1 LIVAAVI
8 IAYVLGLL
16 GSGASVLGRPTLA
29 SSALALVSGALAV
42 AIAAFIFGTFASFFG
57 GKGNFALGLAATT
70 LAFVPA
76 YVGQALSGLPWIGW
90 LLSLGLA
97 IYALVLLWR
106 IIPIYLQVPVG
117 KRAAHYISSLVA
129 CIVASLVLSSIIGV
143 GVFGGARNASFG
155 GLSSTGS
162 GTGIGGGSTAT
173 STNGFLGGLAR
184 QGELIAAAE
193 EDRYDPPRN
202 GELTEQQVR
211 EFIRVMDRFGEVSNE
226 REQRLKEIAERAD
239 RDEQVSLRELGNV
252 FSSVTEIAGFS
263 TAEIEIVK
271 SAGGNWAEHNWVKE
285 SLRTA
290 WLQKDINDTV
300 AHNYALYQ
308 EYEDQLA
315 EHIAQ

>member
-1 LIVAAVI
+1 
-8 IAYVLGLL
+8 
-16 GSGASVLGRPTLA
+16 
-29 SSALALVSGALAV
+29 
-42 AIAAFIFGTFASFFG
+42 
-57 GKGNFALGLAATT
+57 
-70 LAFVPA
+70 
-76 YVGQALSGLPWIGW
+76 
-90 LLSLGLA
+90 
-97 IYALVLLWR
+97 LWR